1 MPDTHNKP
9 APFLLVAVVTSIGQ
23 FATNI
28 QLASFTA
35 IAAEFGVQPYVPA
48 LTLSSY
54 LIAFALSQL
63 VLGTVSDTFGRKS
76 TLCLSLVIFIV
87 GSLTSASSANMAMLF
102 VGRSIEGVGA
112 GGAMVVGRAV
122 IRDYLD
128 GDRFIRAIA
137 LVTAIGALLPSVAPL
152 VGGLIQQMAGWR
164 WSMAFIAI
172 VATIALVS
180 VAVRLPDRR
189 QPVRSESGGD
199 NSSAWT
205 DMIESREFLTWTVGS
220 AAAMGAMYAF
230 FAGSPS
236 VMMGQLGISA
246 AEFGLYPPIVASCYA
261 VGALGVRFLSAS
273 GRNGIL
279 AIATAAMMCCGAL
292 VILAPMLYGV
302 FDKWTILAGV
312 SLFVCGLGGYLS
324 ISVASAM
331 NLFSERAGTVSAVVG
346 FAQTLGGAI
355 GAGLVSWLGLSQPII
370 AFPTTMLVL
379 ASVAVVCASS
389 AAVASKV
396 R

>member
-1 MPDTHNKP
+1 MPDTRNKP
-9 APFLLVAVVTSIGQ
+9 APLLCRGHVDRSVCDQYSM
-23 FATNI
+23 
-28 QLASFTA
+28 ASFTA

-54 LIAFALSQL
+54 LIAFALSCN
-63 VLGTVSDTFGRKS
+63 SARYRFGYLRS
-76 TLCLSLVIFIV
+76 EVYAVPFLVIFIV

-102 VGRSIEGVGA
+102 VGRSTEGVGA

-137 LVTAIGALLPSVAPL
+137 LVTAIGLLPSVAPL

-205 DMIESREFLTWTVGS
+205 DMIRSREFLTWTVGS
-220 AAAMGAMYAF
+220 AASHGSRVCVLRR
-230 FAGSPS
+230 FAERYDE
-236 VMMGQLGISA
+236 QLGISA

-279 AIATAAMMCCGAL
+279 AIASAAMMCCGAL

-331 NLFSERAGTVSAVVG
+331 NLFSESAGTVSAVVG

-355 GAGLVSWLGLSQPII
+355 GGGLVAWLGLSQPII
-370 AFPTTMLVL
+370 AFPTIMLVL
-379 ASVAVVCASS
+379 AAWLS
-389 AAVASKV
+389 
-396 R
+396 